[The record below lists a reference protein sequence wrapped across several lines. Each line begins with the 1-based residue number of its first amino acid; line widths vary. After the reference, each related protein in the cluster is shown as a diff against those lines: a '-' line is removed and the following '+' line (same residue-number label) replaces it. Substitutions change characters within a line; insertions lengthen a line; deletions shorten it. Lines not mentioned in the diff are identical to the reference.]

1 MAAFRRLTREVS
13 AKKPEKNMRETLTLR
28 CAVLG
33 AIGLVAGS
41 ACAQQAPADA
51 QPAKAVIA
59 MEEPRPGDRW
69 VYELRDE
76 ITGEITATRENV
88 VTEVTPTTISIRFK
102 KRGANNNEEGFTV
115 YDRSWNVVEARPW
128 RYSPH
133 DGSGIQSPLEVGKT
147 WPVRTN
153 NINSSNGNV
162 WKRSGTS
169 KVIGREN
176 ITTKAGT
183 FDTFKI
189 ETSFTGTNINNPTLK
204 NEVTSLTWYA
214 PAIDHWV
221 KRTFVLRANKHLQ
234 TNDVIELIEYG
245 RKQ

>member
-1 MAAFRRLTREVS
+1 M
-13 AKKPEKNMRETLTLR
+13 LR
-28 CAVLG
+28 CAALL
-33 AIGLVAGS
+33 AICLVAGG
-41 ACAQQAPADA
+41 ARAQQPPTEA
-51 QPAKAVIA
+51 QPPKAVVA

-69 VYELRDE
+69 VYEIRDE
-76 ITGEITATRENV
+76 ITGGITATRENV
-88 VTEVTPTTISIRFK
+88 VTEVTPTTISVRGK
-102 KRGANNNEEGFTV
+102 KLGANNNEDGFVV
-115 YDRSWNVVEARPW
+115 YDRSWNVVEAAPW

-133 DGSGIQSPLEVGKT
+133 DGSGIQSPLAVGRT
-147 WPVRTN
+147 WPVQTN
-153 NINSSNGNV
+153 NINSANGNV

-169 KVIGREN
+169 KVIGQES

-189 ETSFTGTNINNPTLK
+189 ETTFTGTNINNPTLK

-221 KRTFVLRANKHLQ
+221 RRTFVSKANKHLQ
-234 TNDVIELIEYG
+234 ISNVIELIEYG

>member
-1 MAAFRRLTREVS
+1 M
-13 AKKPEKNMRETLTLR
+13 LR
-28 CAVLG
+28 CAAFLALCLLATG
-33 AIGLVAGS
+33 AS
-41 ACAQQAPADA
+41 AQQASVPAKEPGTA
-51 QPAKAVIA
+51 QPVTK
-59 MEEPRPGDRW
+59 MEEPLPGDHW
-69 VYELRDE
+69 VYEIRDE
-76 ITGEITATRENV
+76 IAGVITATRENV
-88 VTEVTPTTISIRFK
+88 VTEVTPTTISVRFK
-102 KRGANNNEEGFTV
+102 KLGANNAEEGFTV

-133 DGSGIQSPLEVGKT
+133 DGSGVQSPLEVGKT

-153 NINSSNGNV
+153 NINSANGSI

-169 KVIGREN
+169 KVIGQESV
-176 ITTKAGT
+176 TTKAGT

-189 ETSFTGTNINNPTLK
+189 ETTFTGTNVNNPTVK

-221 KRTFVLRANKHLQ
+221 KRTFVSRANKHLQ
-234 TNDVIELIEYG
+234 INNAIELIDYG

>member
-1 MAAFRRLTREVS
+1 MHGRAAFL
-13 AKKPEKNMRETLTLR
+13 
-28 CAVLG
+28 AVC
-33 AIGLVAGS
+33 LVATS
-41 ACAQQAPADA
+41 ALAQQTPTADPSA
-51 QPAKAVIA
+51 AKAETTKAVVA

-69 VYELRDE
+69 IYEVRDE
-76 ITGEITATRENV
+76 ITGKLTATRENV
-88 VTEVTPTTISIRFK
+88 VTEVKPTTISVRFQK
-102 KRGANNNEEGFTV
+102 LGANNNEEGFTV

-133 DGSGIQSPLEVGKT
+133 DGSGIESPLEVGKT

-153 NINSSNGNV
+153 NINSANGNI

-169 KVIGREN
+169 KVIGQESV
-176 ITTKAGT
+176 TTKAGT

-189 ETSFTGTNINNPTLK
+189 ETTFTGTNINNPTIK

-234 TNDVIELIEYG
+234 TNNVIELIEYG